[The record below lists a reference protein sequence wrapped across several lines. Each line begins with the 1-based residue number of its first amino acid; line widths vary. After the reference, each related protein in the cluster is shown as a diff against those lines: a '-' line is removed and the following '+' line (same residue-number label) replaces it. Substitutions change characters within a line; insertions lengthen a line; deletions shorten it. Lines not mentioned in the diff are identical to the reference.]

1 VTGPAG
7 YWYIYHRHSG
17 VSQVFQWG
25 TTGDIPMP
33 ADYDGDGKA
42 DLAVYRPA
50 SNTWFIR
57 KSSNPATSW
66 VIPYGTDGDIPFA
79 GQFYSG
85 TPYSD
90 ICVFRPS
97 NGYWFYRNP
106 QYGASGTYQ
115 YGQNGDVPM
124 PSDETVGGVSD
135 FCVFRPQNGMWF
147 IQSHYYYAAVTPWGT
162 LGDKP
167 RFRRSTAII
176 APPGNTGK

>member
-1 VTGPAG
+1 
-7 YWYIYHRHSG
+7 
-17 VSQVFQWG
+17 
-25 TTGDIPMP
+25 MP

-42 DLAVYRPA
+42 DLAIYRPA

-79 GQFYSG
+79 AQAAYGS
-85 TPYSD
+85 PYSD
-90 ICVFRPS
+90 IAVFRPS
-97 NGYWFYRNP
+97 NGYWFFKNP
-106 QYGASGTYQ
+106 AYGYSSLLQ

-124 PSDETVGGVSD
+124 PSDESMGSVSELS
-135 FCVFRPQNGMWF
+135 VFRPQNGMWF
-147 IQSHYYYAAVTPWGT
+147 INVPTYYSTTTAWGT